1 MAIKRDLELLYEL
14 GYLRLVPRGWAR
26 FLIPPVQNVSEHSF
40 RTIWIAL
47 YLARKEGA
55 DEAKTLK
62 MALLHDLPESRVG
75 DVDYLNRQFVEQKE
89 DKALSEML
97 SETIFED
104 LQELMS
110 EYKKR
115 ECLEAK
121 IVKDADNLDVDLE
134 LREQAAR
141 GFKQPRGWKSIR
153 DHVAENHFYT
163 DSARELYAAIIE
175 SDPNDWHLNA
185 SNRFK
190 AGDWKKE

>member
-1 MAIKRDLELLYEL
+1 MAIKRDLEFLYEL
-14 GYLRLVPRGWAR
+14 GCLRLVPRNWMR

-40 RTIWIAL
+40 RVTWIAL

-62 MALLHDLPESRVG
+62 MALLHDLPESRTG
-75 DVDYLNRQFVEQKE
+75 DCDYITRQFIERKGDE
-89 DKALSEML
+89 ALSEML
-97 SETIFED
+97 SETVFGD
-104 LQELMS
+104 LRELMK
-110 EYKKR
+110 EYEAR
-115 ECLEAK
+115 DSLEAK
-121 IVKDADNLDVDLE
+121 IVKDADNLDVDFE

-141 GFKQPRGWKSIR
+141 GFKQPKGWKEIR

-163 DSARELYAAIIE
+163 KSARELYAAIMD

-190 AGDWKKE
+190 AGDWKKQ